1 MVRGDGDGAPLCDTM
16 PTVALGSS
24 TARKRHA
31 ASSTAASAIHCQ
43 RAVGCAPATTPGD
56 RAVVPSAAGSNPRKQ
71 PNEPLP
77 QGKRSAATHWK
88 LTHWHGP
95 SFLPATAAR
104 QCHSSPRE
112 SSLMM
117 TRKRPDFPAGPAA
130 QRATTWL
137 CLAAAG
143 ACVGKALVLPPPAP
157 VSASPSAAHAERGGG
172 ASATACGLT
181 FALAATN
188 RVYGD
193 DGSPNRTAILG
204 AGFAH
209 STSNKACATEAS
221 DGNVAPLAA
230 GVWKCA
236 ANAWEGYSAT
246 TLPVFQHGTDALGA
260 ADAILRAQTRHSRAE
275 SAGDQP
281 SNKDVTPQWIRPS
294 GGTREGSQTNVACLV
309 LTVVV
314 AAAWLAVLALLPV
327 VLLSE

>member
-1 MVRGDGDGAPLCDTM
+1 
-16 PTVALGSS
+16 
-24 TARKRHA
+24 
-31 ASSTAASAIHCQ
+31 
-43 RAVGCAPATTPGD
+43 
-56 RAVVPSAAGSNPRKQ
+56 
-71 PNEPLP
+71 
-77 QGKRSAATHWK
+77 
-88 LTHWHGP
+88 
-95 SFLPATAAR
+95 
-104 QCHSSPRE
+104 
-112 SSLMM
+112 MM

-260 ADAILRAQTRHSRAE
+260 ADAILRAKTRHSRSE
-275 SAGDQP
+275 SAG
-281 SNKDVTPQWIRPS
+281 
-294 GGTREGSQTNVACLV
+294 SQTIKQRCYSTIDQAFRVLGVAKDLKRRARLPSSV
-309 LTVVV
+309 VFWPSQQARAFMDHRVVV
-314 AAAWLAVLALLPV
+314 GAALVGAAAVGAAVGAAIVASRGSAPKSDSI
-327 VLLSE
+327 VLSARDAKSLTERSDAFERVRTLGHSLHGCGG